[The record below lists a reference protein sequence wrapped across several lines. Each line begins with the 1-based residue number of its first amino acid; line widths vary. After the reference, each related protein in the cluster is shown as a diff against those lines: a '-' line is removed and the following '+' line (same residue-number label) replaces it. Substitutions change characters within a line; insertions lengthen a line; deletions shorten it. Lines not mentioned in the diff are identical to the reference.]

1 MIYLDNAATTYPKP
15 PAVIRAMVRGF
26 FHYGANPGRS
36 GYPMAMATAEQVY
49 SCRQALADFFDASCP
64 EEVVFTQNCTH
75 ALNLA
80 VKGCLSA
87 GDHVI
92 VSDLEHN
99 SVLRPLHKLAQQGL
113 IEYNVAPTSSDPD
126 ETVENYRRLLRGNTR
141 LIVAAHGSNVTGR
154 VQPIRRLGQLA
165 RLKGCLF
172 LVDGA
177 QSAGLLPIS
186 MKKDFIDFLCLPGH
200 KGLYGPSGTGV
211 LITPHGARMNTLME
225 GGTGSQ
231 SQERAQPSLMP
242 DRLESGTV
250 NTLGIL
256 GLGAGLGYVRD
267 KGPGH
272 LYERQLALAARL
284 YEGLSEIKG
293 IRLYSETPAYG
304 RALPVVS
311 FAAEGLPSEEAAARL
326 AEEGI
331 AVRAGLHCSYLAHHT
346 LGTLKE
352 GLVRASFGSYNRP
365 EEVESFLAC
374 VRERF

>member
-15 PAVIRAMVRGF
+15 PAVIR
-26 FHYGANPGRS
+26 
-36 GYPMAMATAEQVY
+36 AMATAEQVY

-211 LITPHGARMNTLME
+211 LITPHGARMNTLAA
-225 GGTGSQ
+225 S
-231 SQERAQPSLMP
+231 R
-242 DRLESGTV
+242 R
-250 NTLGIL
+250 
-256 GLGAGLGYVRD
+256 
-267 KGPGH
+267 KGPSPLSCRTGWKAAPSIPWASWGWG
-272 LYERQLALAARL
+272 RGLAMCVTRARDTFMS
-284 YEGLSEIKG
+284 GSWPW
-293 IRLYSETPAYG
+293 RRVCMRAYP
-304 RALPVVS
+304 R
-311 FAAEGLPSEEAAARL
+311 
-326 AEEGI
+326 
-331 AVRAGLHCSYLAHHT
+331 
-346 LGTLKE
+346 
-352 GLVRASFGSYNRP
+352 
-365 EEVESFLAC
+365 
-374 VRERF
+374 